1 MQPRD
6 KQFFL
11 TFGSRNRKTLK
22 MNFLFLCYCL
32 CIWFFSFCFAAD
44 FFFFFGREGDNS
56 FGQFF
61 NFVFCIHLQKNY
73 GLRPRKGVL
82 LCSWAKHTFP
92 NYLSVNF
99 VSQLEILA
107 TWCIWFK
114 VFAATITRFWFISIN
129 SHSKKKKEKR
139 KTSLVFS
146 WKLMICIE
154 GWDVFRAILT
164 KSAICCFFGMLA
176 IVLISILLL
185 V

>member
-1 MQPRD
+1 
-6 KQFFL
+6 
-11 TFGSRNRKTLK
+11 

-32 CIWFFSFCFAAD
+32 CKWFFSFCFAAD
-44 FFFFFGREGDNS
+44 FFFFFLVERGTIIW
-56 FGQFF
+56 
-61 NFVFCIHLQKNY
+61 FCLLHPLTKNY

-146 WKLMICIE
+146 WRLMICIE

-164 KSAICCFFGMLA
+164 KSAICCFFGTLA

>member
-32 CIWFFSFCFAAD
+32 CKWFFSFCFAAD
-44 FFFFFGREGDNS
+44 FFFFFLVERGTILLDNFLILS
-56 FGQFF
+56 FASTY
-61 NFVFCIHLQKNY
+61 KNY

-129 SHSKKKKEKR
+129 SHSKKKKR
-139 KTSLVFS
+139 K
-146 WKLMICIE
+146 KKNI
-154 GWDVFRAILT
+154 
-164 KSAICCFFGMLA
+164 FGF
-176 IVLISILLL
+176 
-185 V
+185 